1 MTPLPWLAAPAERL
15 RALGDRLPH
24 ALLIE
29 GPKGW
34 GQERLAGGFA
44 LELLGLPSQREAR
57 EVAHPDLRWIEP
69 ESGSI
74 RVDAVRRAIEFLV
87 QTPQVAGRKIAV
99 IQDAERCNLNAAN
112 ALLKTLEE
120 PPPESF
126 IVLAS
131 GAVDRLLPTV
141 RSRCQRLAIPTLDDA
156 ALLAW
161 LIDQGAPAQTCGYLA
176 VEYGGAPLAVLAAVE
191 RQQPPLWAALTAG
204 AETAKRLVDDYRD
217 DELAELIARWLRI
230 VCWLLRGT
238 PLPPRPRPRRE
249 PAPLLRFAEEL
260 ATLRRIAL
268 LNTGLSRAVQVQ
280 RLAAMWE
287 AVRPSLAGVEP
298 PRLATAPP

>member
-1 MTPLPWLAAPAERL
+1 MKALPWLAAPARSL
-15 RALGDRLPH
+15 RTLGERLPH

-44 LELLGLPSQREAR
+44 LELLGLPAGREAR

-69 ESGSI
+69 DSGSI
-74 RVDAVRRAIEFLV
+74 RIDVVRRTIEFLV

-99 IQDAERCNLNAAN
+99 VQDAERCNPSAAN

-131 GAVDRLLPTV
+131 GAAERLLPTV
-141 RSRCQRLAIPTLDDA
+141 RSRCQRIAIRALDDA
-156 ALLAW
+156 ALFAW
-161 LIDQGAPAQTCGYLA
+161 LTDQGAPAEACGYLA

-204 AETAKRLVDDYRD
+204 GGATAQRLIDDHRD
-217 DELAELIARWLRI
+217 DELAELIARWLRV
-230 VCWLLRGT
+230 VCWLSRRT
-238 PLPPRPRPRRE
+238 PRPSLP
-249 PAPLLRFAEEL
+249 PLLRFAETL
-260 ATLRRIAL
+260 AVARRIAL
-268 LNTGLSRAVQVQ
+268 LNTGLNRAIQVQ
-280 RLAAMWE
+280 RLADLWE
-287 AVRPSLAGVEP
+287 LARPHLANTEP
-298 PRLATAPP
+298 PCLVAAQR